1 MVGKMDEG
9 DVGGYFKGHDPI
21 SRTEP
26 ARESNCVY
34 GYGCNVVAQW

>member
-9 DVGGYFKGHDPI
+9 DFGGYFKGHDPI

-26 ARESNCVY
+26 ACESICV
-34 GYGCNVVAQW
+34 